1 MVEILRNKN
10 LTTRFQI
17 LVEIADSG
25 PNVQQ
30 RDIAKKVDITPQAVS
45 DYIAQLI
52 KEGTLISEG
61 RSSYRVTS
69 KGVNWIIKSL
79 KELSSYSA
87 FIEKA
92 ITNISVCTA
101 VAESDLRK
109 GQKVGLKM
117 KDGLLFATDRL
128 SEYAT
133 GIAVFNANKDEDV
146 GITNIEGIVSLQI
159 GQVTIL
165 RVPGIQKGGSRKV
178 DLNRL
183 QRETKDRPFVG
194 AIGIESY
201 VALRKTD
208 TRFYMYGASEAA
220 IEAAKSGLNPLVV
233 CVENETSALIK
244 RLEEEKISYELLD
257 ITRDQQRQ

>member
-30 RDIAKKVDITPQAVS
+30 RDIAKKLDITPQAVS
-45 DYIAQLI
+45 DYVAQLI

-61 RSSYRVTS
+61 RSSYRVTNE
-69 KGVNWIIKSL
+69 GVNWIIKSL
-79 KELSSYSA
+79 KELSSYNA
-87 FIEKA
+87 FVEKA

-101 VAESDLRK
+101 VAENNLRK

-128 SEYAT
+128 SEDAT
-133 GIAVFNANKDEDV
+133 GIAVFNASKDEDA
-146 GITNIEGIVSLQI
+146 GITNIEGIVALQI
-159 GQVTIL
+159 GRVTIL
-165 RVPGIQKGGSRKV
+165 RVPGIQNGGSRKV

-183 QRETKDRPFVG
+183 QRETKGRLFIS

-201 VALRKTD
+201 VALRKAD
-208 TRFYMYGASEAA
+208 TSFYMYGSTEAT
-220 IEAAKSGLNPLVV
+220 IEAAKSGLNPFIV
-233 CVENETSALIK
+233 CVENETAALMK
-244 RLEEEKISYELLD
+244 RLAEEKISYELLD
-257 ITRDQQRQ
+257 IARDQQHQ

>member
-1 MVEILRNKN
+1 MIEILRNKS

-17 LVEIADSG
+17 LVEIANSG

-30 RDIAKKVDITPQAVS
+30 RDIAKKLDITPQAVS

-52 KEGTLISEG
+52 KEGMLISEG
-61 RSSYRVTS
+61 RSSYRVTNE
-69 KGVNWIIKSL
+69 GVNWIIKAL
-79 KELSSYSA
+79 KELSSYST

-101 VAESDLRK
+101 VAEYNLRK
-109 GQKVGLKM
+109 GQKVGLGM

-128 SEYAT
+128 SEGAT
-133 GIAVFNANKDEDV
+133 GIAVTNANKDEDV
-146 GITNIEGIVSLQI
+146 GITNIEGIVALQI
-159 GQVTIL
+159 GRVTVL
-165 RVPGIQKGGSRKV
+165 RIPGVQEGGSRKV

-183 QRETKDRPFVG
+183 QREAKGRPFIG

-201 VALRKTD
+201 VALRKSD
-208 TRFYMYGASEAA
+208 TRFYMYGSTEAA

-244 RLEEEKISYELLD
+244 RLEEEKVSYELFDLA
-257 ITRDQQRQ
+257 RDLHRQ

>member
-1 MVEILRNKN
+1 MIEILRNKN

-17 LVEIADSG
+17 LVEIADGG

-30 RDIAKKVDITPQAVS
+30 RDIAKKLAITPQAVS

-52 KEGTLISEG
+52 KKGMLISGG
-61 RSSYRVTS
+61 RSSYRVTNE
-69 KGVNWIIKSL
+69 GVNWIIKSL
-79 KELSSYSA
+79 KELSSYST

-109 GQKVGLKM
+109 GQKVGLVM

-128 SEYAT
+128 SEGAT
-133 GIAVFNANKDEDV
+133 GIAILNANKDEDV
-146 GITNIEGIVSLQI
+146 GITNIEGIVALQI

-183 QRETKDRPFVG
+183 QRETKGRHFIG

-201 VALRKTD
+201 VALRKAD
-208 TRFYMYGASEAA
+208 TRFYIYGSTEAT
-220 IEAAKSGLNPLVV
+220 IEAAKSGLNPLIV
-233 CVENETSALIK
+233 CVENETAALIK
-244 RLEEEKISYELLD
+244 RLEEENISYELLD
-257 ITRDQQRQ
+257 ITRD

>member
-1 MVEILRNKN
+1 MIEILRNKN

-30 RDIAKKVDITPQAVS
+30 RDIAKKLDITPQAVS

-52 KEGTLISEG
+52 KEGVLISEG
-61 RSSYRVTS
+61 RSSYRVTN

-79 KELSSYSA
+79 KELSSYST
-87 FIEKA
+87 FIEKS

-101 VAESDLRK
+101 VAGCDIRK
-109 GQKVGLKM
+109 GQKIGLGM
-117 KDGLLFATDRL
+117 KDGLLFATARL
-128 SEYAT
+128 SEGAA
-133 GIAVFNANKDEDV
+133 GVAVSNANKDEDV
-146 GITNIEGIVSLQI
+146 GITNIEGIVALQI
-159 GQVTIL
+159 GRVTIL
-165 RVPGIQKGGSRKV
+165 RVPGIQKSGSRKV

-183 QRETKDRPFVG
+183 RRETKGKPFIS

-201 VALRKTD
+201 VALRKAD
-208 TRFYMYGASEAA
+208 TRFYMYGATEAA
-220 IEAAKSGLNPLVV
+220 IEAAKSGLNSLVV
-233 CVENETSALIK
+233 CVENETSVLIK